1 MGKEKNIKDYLHLYL
16 GCECL
21 LHLELGTM
29 SEKLTGVTENEDGET
44 ICYFLNSNKSFRK
57 SDTVK
62 LLLRPLSDMTEE
74 EKKEYGK
81 GKSFINVQYLSPADF
96 MYLLLRHFDVFGLI
110 ESGLAID
117 KEEYI
122 KSFKI

>member
-1 MGKEKNIKDYLHLYL
+1 
-16 GCECL
+16 
-21 LHLELGTM
+21 
-29 SEKLTGVTENEDGET
+29 
-44 ICYFLNSNKSFRK
+44 
-57 SDTVK
+57 
-62 LLLRPLSDMTEE
+62 MTEE